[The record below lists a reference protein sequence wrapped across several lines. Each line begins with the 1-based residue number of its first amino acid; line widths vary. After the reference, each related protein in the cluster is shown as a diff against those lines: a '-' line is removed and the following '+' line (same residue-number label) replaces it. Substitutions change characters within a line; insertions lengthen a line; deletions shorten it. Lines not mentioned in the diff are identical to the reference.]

1 LKKLQVIK
9 NDAKLQKS
17 AEKLGVLFR
26 IAFSRFLTIKLCYD
40 VKKLENGKKVEKA
53 YFSPKKFGN
62 GKKVE
67 KGQKS

>member
-1 LKKLQVIK
+1 MIK

-26 IAFSRFLTIKLCYD
+26 TDFSRFLTIKLLND

-67 KGQKS
+67 KAQKS

>member
-1 LKKLQVIK
+1 MKDVGTVEECCIVE
-9 NDAKLQKS
+9 D
-17 AEKLGVLFR
+17 
-26 IAFSRFLTIKLCYD
+26 RFLTFLTKNCALTS
-40 VKKLENGKKVEKA
+40 KKLENDKKVEKA